1 MRIAGF
7 TPIRKSGSTAKA
19 RAWVAGKEPR
29 RWRLGGRNGQRYS
42 RGDQLR
48 IVASPRRSAAASRH
62 DKGTAAMLPS
72 TVIERFEKIDVNASR
87 ARALV
92 GLLALHYTTADRA
105 SELSDEQVVDL
116 LELVEE
122 QLDQVCAQAR
132 APQMAAAA

>member
-1 MRIAGF
+1 M
-7 TPIRKSGSTAKA
+7 TT
-19 RAWVAGKEPR
+19 R
-29 RWRLGGRNGQRYS
+29 RPKWQRYS
-42 RGDQLR
+42 RGGQLR
-48 IVASPRRSAAASRH
+48 IVALPRRSAAALRH
-62 DKGTAAMLPS
+62 EKGTAAMLPS
-72 TVIERFEKIDVNASR
+72 TVVERFEKINVNASR